1 MSSTGRRQPLVAVVY
16 SVPLLCEAI
25 ASALD
30 DIAEVRTFPGRRDDV
45 VGLLR
50 SVRPDAVVVDDP
62 IESAQIRGWA
72 QNQDLPLVEI
82 CLREVR
88 IRVLRNREWQES
100 TGTSA
105 ESIRNAIAGSIYA
118 RDTIRS

>member
-30 DIAEVRTFPGRRDDV
+30 DIAEVRTFPGRCDDV

-72 QNQDLPLVEI
+72 EKQDLTPADN
-82 CLREVR
+82 CLGEVT
-88 IRVLRNREWQES
+88 IRVLRNGES
-100 TGTSA
+100 QAST
-105 ESIRNAIAGSIYA
+105 
-118 RDTIRS
+118 DT